1 MKTAS
6 TITFPI
12 KIMHSKII
20 LLILGVSICSTSFGQ
35 YYLRGQLKD
44 EQGNGL
50 NDVRIALFSKGNYPF
65 FTGTNGV
72 FGLPSSLKVDTITF
86 MKEGYDT
93 LRVPVVTSQYGN
105 FALKLGKKRSDNLPH
120 LSSYTK
126 GFPYSSIDRYDET
139 DKNRSAYIEN
149 ATINTNTYP
158 ETILGLHVNK
168 AGYSKIRQLISNKE
182 KPLADEVK
190 IEELLNYFNLKLSN
204 PESANKESISQKPF
218 YFESKITGCPWN
230 EQSRLLFINLTAN
243 KINLNQTPPANI
255 VFLIDASG
263 SMDAINKLP
272 VLKSAFKLL
281 TAHLRPTD
289 KVSIVTYGDVVTE
302 LLPSTNGS
310 EKQRIIEAIEGL
322 RPNGNTPGA
331 SAIQMAYAKAREN
344 FIPQGNNRIIL
355 ATDGDFNVGAT
366 DAKGLVELAKRESR
380 NGIYLSCLGV
390 GMNKD
395 ENLEA
400 LAKAGQGH
408 SGYLDNERDAEKIL
422 VEEFAQTLYSVA
434 GNVFLNVHFN
444 SNEVKEYRLIGFDN
458 KRNTLNSNI
467 TDLLGGEA
475 GSGQS
480 MMAAFEITPS
490 GNRNESIATAELSYQ
505 LPNKSENSIE
515 KYEVLQN
522 YESIEK
528 INSEVRFAAA
538 VVAFGEMLKQ
548 SEYYKDYTWSEL
560 ENLVSKSVGN
570 NNLIQKELIDLV
582 IKARKI
588 YPSRRNKIARTQ

>member
-1 MKTAS
+1 MLS
-6 TITFPI
+6 R
-12 KIMHSKII
+12 II
-20 LLILGVSICSTSFGQ
+20 LLILVGGISTSYSQ

-93 LRVPVVTSQYGN
+93 LKTPVITSQYGN
-105 FALKLGKKRSDNLPH
+105 FILKPGKKRSDNLPH
-120 LSSYTK
+120 LASYTK
-126 GFPYSSIDRYDET
+126 GFPYSSIDQYDEN
-139 DKNRSAYIEN
+139 DENRSAYIEN
-149 ATINTNTYP
+149 GTIKTNSYP
-158 ETILGLHVNK
+158 ETVLGLHVNK
-168 AGYSKIRQLISNKE
+168 AGYSKIKQLLNNKE
-182 KPLADEVK
+182 QPSADEVK
-190 IEELLNYFNLKLSN
+190 IEELLNYFNLKSN
-204 PESANKESISQKPF
+204 NNEIVNKDATAQKSF
-218 YFESKITGCPWN
+218 QFESKITGCPWN
-230 EQSRLLFINLTAN
+230 EKSRLLFITLTAE
-243 KINLNQTPPANI
+243 KINLNHTPPANI

-263 SMDAINKLP
+263 SMEAINKLP

-281 TAHLRPTD
+281 TEHLRPTD

-302 LLPSTNGS
+302 LLPSTNGA
-310 EKQRIIEAIEGL
+310 EKQKIIEAIEGL

-344 FIPQGNNRIIL
+344 FIPNGNNRIIL

-380 NGIYLSCLGV
+380 EGIYLSCLGV

-408 SGYLDNERDAEKIL
+408 FGYLDNERDAEKVL

-444 SNEVKEYRLIGFDN
+444 SSEVKDYRLIGFDN
-458 KRNTLNSNI
+458 KRNTLNANI

-480 MMAAFEITPS
+480 MMAAFEITSS
-490 GNRNESIATAELSYQ
+490 GNENEPVANVELSYQ
-505 LPNKSENSIE
+505 LPNKSETSIE
-515 KYEVLQN
+515 KYEVVQN
-522 YESIEK
+522 YEALDIV
-528 INSEVRFAAA
+528 NSNYRFAAA

-548 SEYYKDYTWSEL
+548 SEYYKDYNWREL
-560 ENLVSKSVGN
+560 ENLVSKSVDH